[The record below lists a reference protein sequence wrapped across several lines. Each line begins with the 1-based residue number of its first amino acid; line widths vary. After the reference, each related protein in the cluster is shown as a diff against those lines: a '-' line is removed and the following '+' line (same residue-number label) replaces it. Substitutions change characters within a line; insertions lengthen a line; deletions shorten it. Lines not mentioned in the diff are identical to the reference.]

1 MTQVTRQQAFQIL
14 IESQI
19 KDGYSSYIDTIAAYM
34 QENELEP
41 KQVSKLISPI
51 LQEKLREEAI
61 RNNTIND
68 PESGSKLPL

>member
-1 MTQVTRQQAFQIL
+1 MTQVTRQQAFQLL
-14 IESQI
+14 IESQT
-19 KDGYSSYIDTIAAYM
+19 KDGYSSYIDAIAAYM
-34 QENELEP
+34 QENELEA

-68 PESGSKLPL
+68 TDSGSKLPL

>member
-61 RNNTIND
+61 RNNTIN
-68 PESGSKLPL
+68 ETGSGSKLPL

>member
-61 RNNTIND
+61 RNNTINET
-68 PESGSKLPL
+68 ESGSKLPL